1 MEKLSAKRRNLESN
15 RAVWFDHF
23 GQTERKKVGYLKKKN
38 NVCQNGSNFIKLKI
52 IIIIFQNG
60 NSYGRISEILGI
72 PKSII
77 SYIIQKRRQK

>member
-38 NVCQNGSNFIKLKI
+38 NVYQNGSNFIKLKI
-52 IIIIFQNG
+52 INYF
-60 NSYGRISEILGI
+60 L
-72 PKSII
+72 
-77 SYIIQKRRQK
+77 